1 MTLISLNS
9 LLVIMNQGWQFT
21 DSHKC
26 DSVSMSQPQMHT
38 RYCIEG
44 YFGKVAIIPKAN
56 ASLGAI
62 VNDYTAAL
70 SNNQYFR
77 QL

>member
-1 MTLISLNS
+1 MTLIYLN
-9 LLVIMNQGWQFT
+9 LFPVIMSQGWQIT
-21 DSHKC
+21 DSQC
-26 DSVSMSQPQMHT
+26 DSASMSQPQIHT
-38 RYCIEG
+38 RYCIQG

-56 ASLGAI
+56 ASLGTI
-62 VNDYTAAL
+62 VNDYAAAL

>member
-1 MTLISLNS
+1 MSK
-9 LLVIMNQGWQFT
+9 GWQIT
-21 DSHKC
+21 DAHKC
-26 DSVSMSQPQMHT
+26 DSASMGQPQIQT
-38 RYCIEG
+38 RYCIQG
-44 YFGKVAIIPKAN
+44 YFGKVAIIPKTN

-62 VNDYTAAL
+62 VNDYAAAL